1 MPSLRNWRKKRVT
14 KSDDKKV
21 PALRFK
27 GFTDDWEQRKLKDVA
42 KIIGG
47 GTPSTKI
54 KEYWNGNI
62 NWYSPI
68 EIGNQT
74 FVSSSRK
81 KISELGLK
89 KSSAKLLPGGN
100 TILFTSR
107 AGIGDMAIMKTA
119 GSTNQGFQS
128 WVVRSNLADVYF
140 LYSLGKKLKKQALR
154 KASGSTFLEISNSE
168 VKKLLL
174 FLPSLREQKEIG
186 KIFKLIDKLLSL
198 QQRKLEQL
206 NLLQRA
212 LLQRIFANRNL
223 QPDLR
228 FTNFSGAWEQHKLGN
243 MANILRGASPR
254 PIKDKKWFDTN
265 SRIGWIRISD
275 VTSQNGRVYT
285 LGQHLSK
292 KGQEK
297 THVVSS
303 QTLLLSIAA
312 SVGYPVITYVETGVH
327 DGFIIFDKPKFNLD
341 FMFFKLQS
349 IQNIWS
355 KYGQPGSQVN
365 INSSIV
371 ANTSIS
377 IPNIK
382 EQKKISILLK
392 KIEENIHLQQNKI
405 NKLQEL
411 KRSFLQNMFI

>member
-1 MPSLRNWRKKRVT
+1 MHFP
-14 KSDDKKV
+14 
-21 PALRFK
+21 
-27 GFTDDWEQRKLKDVA
+27 
-42 KIIGG
+42 
-47 GTPSTKI
+47 
-54 KEYWNGNI
+54 
-62 NWYSPI
+62 
-68 EIGNQT
+68 
-74 FVSSSRK
+74 
-81 KISELGLK
+81 
-89 KSSAKLLPGGN
+89 LL
-100 TILFTSR
+100 
-107 AGIGDMAIMKTA
+107 
-119 GSTNQGFQS
+119 
-128 WVVRSNLADVYF
+128 V
-140 LYSLGKKLKKQALR
+140 
-154 KASGSTFLEISNSE
+154 
-168 VKKLLL
+168 
-174 FLPSLREQKEIG
+174 
-186 KIFKLIDKLLSL
+186 
-198 QQRKLEQL
+198 
-206 NLLQRA
+206 
-212 LLQRIFANRNL
+212 
-223 QPDLR
+223 
-228 FTNFSGAWEQHKLGN
+228 WEQHKLGN

-392 KIEENIHLQQNKI
+392 KIEENIHLQQR
-405 NKLQEL
+405 KLEQLKLL
-411 KRSFLQNMFI
+411 KRMISLSIYPNFNDRIPIKFNLNSTWNKKKLKNITNYKNGTTHEQHQLLKGKFELINLNSISKEGRLKSSGKYINQQFPTLRKNDIVMILSDIAHGQLIGTSAVIPTNNKYILNQRVASLSPNENLNAVFISKYINLKQRYFKKMAAGMSQINLSKKDVEDFKLWVPNFKEQTKIANLLINFDLIEKNKNLKISYLLNLKKFLLQSLFL

>member
-14 KSDDKKV
+14 ESNDKKV

-27 GFTDDWEQRKLKDVA
+27 GFTDDWEQRKLGEVLLVNSGKDY
-42 KIIGG
+42 KNLN
-47 GTPSTKI
+47 K
-54 KEYWNGNI
+54 GNI
-62 NWYSPI
+62 PVY
-68 EIGNQT
+68 GT
-74 FVSSSRK
+74 
-81 KISELGLK
+81 
-89 KSSAKLLPGGN
+89 GGYMLSVN
-100 TILFTSR
+100 R
-107 AGIGDMAIMKTA
+107 ALSNENAIGIGRKGTIDRPQYLIAPFWTVDTLFFLTVKNQNDLKFFYALFQKINWKKYDE
-119 GSTNQGFQS
+119 STG
-128 WVVRSNLADVYF
+128 
-140 LYSLGKKLKKQALR
+140 
-154 KASGSTFLEISNSE
+154 
-168 VKKLLL
+168 
-174 FLPSLREQKEIG
+174 LPSLSKSTLNNIFLKNPNYKEQKKIG
-186 KIFKLIDKLLSL
+186 LLLSQIEVLITL

-392 KIEENIHLQQNKI
+392 KMVQYKFVC
-405 NKLQEL
+405 K
-411 KRSFLQNMFI
+411 

>member
-27 GFTDDWEQRKLKDVA
+27 GFTDDWEQRKPNNFLTES
-42 KIIGG
+42 KIIGH
-47 GTPSTKI
+47 K
-54 KEYWNGNI
+54 
-62 NWYSPI
+62 
-68 EIGNQT
+68 GNQAKKLT
-74 FVSSSRK
+74 VKLWGKGIQEKQNAYSGSNKTQYYIRKSGQLMYGKLDFLHAAFGIVPNKLNNYESTIDSPAFDVKNANSSFLLNLFLRKNFYLYYGERANGSRK
-81 KISELGLK
+81 ARRIHEKDFLMMPIKIPSIQEQNK
-89 KSSAKLLPGGN
+89 
-100 TILFTSR
+100 I
-107 AGIGDMAIMKTA
+107 
-119 GSTNQGFQS
+119 
-128 WVVRSNLADVYF
+128 VVL
-140 LYSLGKKLKKQALR
+140 
-154 KASGSTFLEISNSE
+154 I
-168 VKKLLL
+168 
-174 FLPSLREQKEIG
+174 
-186 KIFKLIDKLLSL
+186 KIINKLITL